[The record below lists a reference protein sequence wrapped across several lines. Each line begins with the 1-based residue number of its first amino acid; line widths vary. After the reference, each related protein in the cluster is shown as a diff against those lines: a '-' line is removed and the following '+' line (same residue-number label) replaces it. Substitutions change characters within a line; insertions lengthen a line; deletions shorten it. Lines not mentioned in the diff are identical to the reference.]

1 MTALVV
7 TWNLEWSVWKSAQ
20 QAIKKEEIN
29 RVWNVQLKNV
39 QGVCLG
45 LFLGIDIIILRFM
58 THIAIKVL
66 VQYVR

>member
-1 MTALVV
+1 MV

-20 QAIKKEEIN
+20 QAIKKEKIK
-29 RVWNVQLKNV
+29 RVRNVQLKNV
-39 QGVCLG
+39 QGVWLG
-45 LFLGIDIIILRFM
+45 LFLGIDITILCFM

>member
-7 TWNLEWSVWKSAQ
+7 TWNLEWSVWKSVQ
-20 QAIKKEEIN
+20 QAMKKEEIN
-29 RVWNVQLKNV
+29 RVRNVQLKNV

-45 LFLGIDIIILRFM
+45 LFLGIDIIILCFM
-58 THIAIKVL
+58 THIEIKVL